1 MRHHD
6 RSCGNSFGNPIP
18 SSYQSGMNSPASPA
32 CPALFAGR
40 RHPLRNTFVAFGF
53 QAFPL
58 QANGL

>member
-1 MRHHD
+1 
-6 RSCGNSFGNPIP
+6 
-18 SSYQSGMNSPASPA
+18 MNSPASLSV
-32 CPALFAGR
+32 PALFAGR